1 MKIEVIRTAT
11 GLHVDVPDEYVGA
24 TEKIEVALPD
34 GTIDVLTNYGDDTV
48 DAVTSE
54 PYEKDFCGR
63 NREKRCLWRLG
74 QVYSSIHG
82 WMPTWTLH
90 KSAIGTVYYEIGWKG
105 DFEDIPLPERKT
117 IQPEDK

>member
-1 MKIEVIRTAT
+1 MKKLGVIRTAT

-34 GTIDVLTNYGDDTV
+34 GTIDVLTDYCDDAV

-63 NREKRCLWRLG
+63 DREKRYLWRLEK
-74 QVYSSIHG
+74 VYSSIHG
-82 WMPTWTLH
+82 WMPIWTMY
-90 KSAIGTVYYEIGWKG
+90 KSAIGTVYEGIGWKG
-105 DFEDIPLPERKT
+105 DFEDIPLSERKT
-117 IQPEDK
+117 IQI

>member
-1 MKIEVIRTAT
+1 MTKIEVIRTAT

-24 TEKIEVALPD
+24 TEKIEVAL
-34 GTIDVLTNYGDDTV
+34 
-48 DAVTSE
+48 
-54 PYEKDFCGR
+54 
-63 NREKRCLWRLG
+63 
-74 QVYSSIHG
+74 IHG

-105 DFEDIPLPERKT
+105 DFEDIPLPERET